1 MISGTS
7 THKKITVFVVFFFYA
22 SYYKAKWAFFCSENV
37 IKLPVLI
44 QTPFNIFIVHMNILR
59 VCKPT
64 THWWMYW
71 EANVRLSN
79 KNTPFFQ
86 KKRDIVKRIP
96 KSSHPLDHLSCSL
109 FRNQRFMLDEM
120 HSSKTFQNLS
130 YFLGGKSTI
139 TRIFFRMKVKLHKV
153 AFQECQNFRYFIG
166 IFY

>member
-7 THKKITVFVVFFFYA
+7 THKKITVFVVFFFHA

-86 KKRDIVKRIP
+86 KKKIYRKEDLKFKIFP
-96 KSSHPLDHLSCSL
+96 PL
-109 FRNQRFMLDEM
+109 R
-120 HSSKTFQNLS
+120 SSKLFTKNWIWDHFSDQIVIWDHYWSDRRSL
-130 YFLGGKSTI
+130 LGPNFKS
-139 TRIFFRMKVKLHKV
+139 
-153 AFQECQNFRYFIG
+153 
-166 IFY
+166 

>member
-7 THKKITVFVVFFFYA
+7 THKKITVFVVFFFHA
-22 SYYKAKWAFFCSENV
+22 SYYKAKWAFFCSGNV

-86 KKRDIVKRIP
+86 KKRDIVKRIWSS

-109 FRNQRFMLDEM
+109 FRNQRFLFHVLYIFE
-120 HSSKTFQNLS
+120 NN
-130 YFLGGKSTI
+130 GKKFI
-139 TRIFFRMKVKLHKV
+139 IDYIFKK
-153 AFQECQNFRYFIG
+153 
-166 IFY
+166 